1 MIQPYVRT
9 NHIDTVKGKPMRTR
23 IRTTLLVASVATVLG
38 GCATGGNMYSQ
49 PYAQFVPER
58 RSATEDTRPALV
70 MRVDGHMTD
79 PSRDDPV
86 PPGVHKVEVSIPGP
100 PGMSD
105 PKRDEITVDAKACT
119 RYYFSA
125 RRATRT
131 DTDWHGFVSA
141 SEPIGECQKKFP
153 DAKY

>member
-1 MIQPYVRT
+1 M
-9 NHIDTVKGKPMRTR
+9 K
-23 IRTTLLVASVATVLG
+23 TTISTALLAASVAAALG
-38 GCATGGNMYSQ
+38 GCASGGSMYSQ

-58 RSATEDTRPALV
+58 RSATDDTRPAMV
-70 MRVDGHMTD
+70 MRIDDRMAD
-79 PSRDDPV
+79 PTRDDPV
-86 PPGVHKVEVSIPGP
+86 PPGVHKVEVSVPGP

-105 PKRDEITVDAKACT
+105 PKRVEITVDAKPCT

-125 RRATRT
+125 KRATRT
-131 DTDWHGFVSA
+131 DTDWQGFVSA

>member
-1 MIQPYVRT
+1 MNTP
-9 NHIDTVKGKPMRTR
+9 
-23 IRTTLLVASVATVLG
+23 IRTALLATAVAAAIG
-38 GCATGGNMYSQ
+38 GCATGGGMYSQ

-70 MRVDGHMTD
+70 MRIDDRMVDAT
-79 PSRDDPV
+79 RDDPV
-86 PPGVHKVEVSIPGP
+86 PPGVHKVEVSVPGP

-105 PKRDEITVDAKACT
+105 PKRDVITVDAKACT

-131 DTDWHGFVSA
+131 DTDWHGFVSE
-141 SEPIGECQKKFP
+141 SEPIGECLKKFP
-153 DAKY
+153 DVKY

>member
-1 MIQPYVRT
+1 MKARNST
-9 NHIDTVKGKPMRTR
+9 AA
-23 IRTTLLVASVATVLG
+23 LLAASAALLG
-38 GCATGGNMYSQ
+38 GCAGGNMYSQ

-70 MRVDGHMTD
+70 MRIDDHMVDAT
-79 PSRDDPV
+79 RDDPV
-86 PPGVHKVEVSIPGP
+86 PPGVHQVEVSVPGP

-105 PKRDEITVDAKACT
+105 PKRDTLTVDAKPCT

-125 RRATRT
+125 KRATRT

-141 SEPIGECQKKFP
+141 SEPIGECVKKF
-153 DAKY
+153 AM